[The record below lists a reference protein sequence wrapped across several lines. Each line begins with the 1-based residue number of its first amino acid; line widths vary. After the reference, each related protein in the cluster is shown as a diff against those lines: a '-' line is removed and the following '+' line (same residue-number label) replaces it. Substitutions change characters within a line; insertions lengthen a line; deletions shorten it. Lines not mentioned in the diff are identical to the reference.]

1 MADDSFRGGA
11 NSTAQDAPG
20 ICYCALCPNKP
31 SFVSMEAYFAHHRL
45 AHGGKKTNNG
55 GSDRGSGDG
64 DSSFLCPFCPFD
76 MFFAT
81 QQELSIHLKRA
92 HSNEMDS
99 LEAGPSTSD
108 TVSSKRKKAKE
119 LPSSLVRKKSNTS
132 GNTAVTNLLGRLE
145 QVKNEHQRI
154 AHDTNSLKG
163 SLNGLSDV
171 PNPVCMCS
179 ICPEHPTFLNE
190 EDYFVHYKLFHEEP
204 DRLPNVPYIV
214 WVDVGDGFFT
224 Y

>member
-1 MADDSFRGGA
+1 MGHWDFNLLVVS
-11 NSTAQDAPG
+11 S
-20 ICYCALCPNKP
+20 P
-31 SFVSMEAYFAHHRL
+31 SFSLFSTEENVKIFPQLRDQVKSKTLTEHRYGSVKPVFLYF
-45 AHGGKKTNNG
+45 
-55 GSDRGSGDG
+55 SGDG

-108 TVSSKRKKAKE
+108 IVSSKRKKTKE
-119 LPSSLVRKKSNTS
+119 MSLSLARKKSDTS
-132 GNTAVTNLLGRLE
+132 GNTAVTNLLSRFE

-154 AHDTNSLKG
+154 AYDTNSLKG
-163 SLNGLSDV
+163 SLNGLSDA

-204 DRLPNVPYIV
+204 GEIFLVRH
-214 WVDVGDGFFT
+214 
-224 Y
+224 